1 MFVLFLFSVYL
12 KRPHLSM
19 FLLHFLI
26 CFIILSFIYMKISQ
40 TGDQGLKEADS
51 RSRRQKKRV

>member
-1 MFVLFLFSVYL
+1 
-12 KRPHLSM
+12 M

-40 TGDQGLKEADS
+40 TGDQRLEEADS
-51 RSRRQKKRV
+51 RSRRQKKRVRRRGLVFMKILFHNFS

>member
-1 MFVLFLFSVYL
+1 MLVLFLFSVYL

-51 RSRRQKKRV
+51 RS